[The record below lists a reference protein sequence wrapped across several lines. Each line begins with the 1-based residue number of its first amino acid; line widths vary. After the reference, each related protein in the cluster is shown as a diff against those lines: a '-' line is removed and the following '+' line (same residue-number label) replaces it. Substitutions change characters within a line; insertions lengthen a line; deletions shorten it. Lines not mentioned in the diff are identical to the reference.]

1 MEHPSPRGGALS
13 EDRGRRDKD
22 GQPLCERRE
31 LPSQDRKHPCASP
44 RPLSLRLRLPDEPR
58 QLPSLHGEHPYV
70 FAGMPDAWVGAP
82 SQFTTDAPRTSTAP
96 VRTRRGAFEERGAP
110 VPAPRATLRA
120 REGAMLTPRDAPPIR
135 WDAPPIPEDALRVRR
150 ASARRLGDALPGA
163 DRAAAEPRAC
173 RPILRASRRPR
184 SRPVGTPRGASR
196 AQSGAV
202 RVRPDF
208 RRDRLAPNIEPRE
221 VRPTRTTIA

>member
-1 MEHPSPRGGALS
+1 
-13 EDRGRRDKD
+13 
-22 GQPLCERRE
+22 
-31 LPSQDRKHPCASP
+31 
-44 RPLSLRLRLPDEPR
+44 
-58 QLPSLHGEHPYV
+58 
-70 FAGMPDAWVGAP
+70 MPDAWVGAP

-135 WDAPPIPEDALRVRR
+135 WDAPPIRWDAPPIPEDALRVRR
-150 ASARRLGDALPGA
+150 ASARGLGDALTGA

-184 SRPVGTPRGASR
+184 SRPVGTPRGALR
-196 AQSGAV
+196 ARSGAV
-202 RVRPDF
+202 RVRSECTRSAASGRQADKLAVEGLTFDTGDRSCAPRPSPSRWSQSGAA
-208 RRDRLAPNIEPRE
+208 RRTSRLSSVSEPHVEKSR
-221 VRPTRTTIA
+221 RPKGGTR